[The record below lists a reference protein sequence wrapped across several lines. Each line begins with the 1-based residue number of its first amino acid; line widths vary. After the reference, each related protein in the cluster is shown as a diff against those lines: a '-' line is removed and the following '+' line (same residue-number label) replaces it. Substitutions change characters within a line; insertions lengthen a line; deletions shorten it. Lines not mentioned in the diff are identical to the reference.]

1 MNADGTNQIRLTN
14 VTAYDVSAKWFP
26 DGSKILFSSSRGGGI
41 QDKMQIYTMNP
52 DGTNQIQLKNNDL
65 YVFKFPSCSADC
77 SKILFAA
84 HPQGGW
90 PTDERAGRFY
100 TVNLD
105 GTNLT
110 PLTSDDA
117 NGNQPTWSPDGS
129 KILFYSNKDG
139 NFEIYILDYGLN

>member
-1 MNADGTNQIRLTN
+1 M
-14 VTAYDVSAKWFP
+14 
-26 DGSKILFSSSRGGGI
+26 
-41 QDKMQIYTMNP
+41 
-52 DGTNQIQLKNNDL
+52 
-65 YVFKFPSCSADC
+65 
-77 SKILFAA
+77 FAA

-90 PTDERAGRFY
+90 PTDERSGRFY

-139 NFEIYILDYGLN
+139 NFEIYILDYGSN